1 MAYHD
6 EASSTCY
13 GPKVWSTAARI
24 REPNVTSIGR
34 PIANTRVYIMGVS
47 PLPGQKSDAVFMS
60 PAPVGVAGEICI
72 GGAGVSLG
80 RAVQVDP
87 QTDVERACIP

>member
-1 MAYHD
+1 M
-6 EASSTCY
+6 
-13 GPKVWSTAARI
+13 
-24 REPNVTSIGR
+24 TSIGR